1 MVLILFVIAPGLPR
15 QALQIRYDESSA
27 GDQNSM
33 LLFEIVRTSQQVG
46 QTSGRLDKL
55 GHLGA
60 CLRHLAPEEIE
71 IGVNF
76 LAGRLRQG
84 TIGIGAATLRSA
96 AAVAATKE
104 PVLTLA
110 QVDAACETISRT
122 TGAGSTA
129 ERRRILDTLFSHATT
144 DEQHFLL
151 RLFVGELRQG
161 ALEGIMAEA
170 IARAANVPAASV
182 RRACMLTGDLS
193 VVAKSALS
201 EGVSGLA
208 RFSLQLLQPI
218 QPMLA
223 QPAED
228 VADALQNLHE
238 AAFEYKMDGA
248 RVQVHKQGADIRVFT
263 RTLKDVTNS
272 VPEVLDIV
280 HRLPARSI
288 ILDGEVLALRPDGS
302 PHPFQ
307 VTMRR
312 FGRKLGV
319 VSMRDSMP
327 LTPFFFDC
335 LHLDGEDLIDRSSA
349 DRITALHDALPSSF
363 VTPRLV
369 TQELST
375 AEAFLHEALR
385 QGHEG
390 VMAKALDATYEA
402 GRRGSA
408 WLKIKR
414 AHTLDLIVLAVE
426 WGSGRRE
433 GWLSNLHLGAR
444 DPVNGGFVMLGKTFK
459 GMTDEMLF
467 WQTEKFKALQLSTD
481 GYTVSVRPEVV
492 VEIAFNDI
500 QASPHYPGGLALR
513 FARVKRY
520 RPDKTAAQAD
530 TIETVRAL
538 YTRQAE
544 ATHS

>member
-1 MVLILFVIAPGLPR
+1 
-15 QALQIRYDESSA
+15 
-27 GDQNSM
+27 M
-33 LLFEIVRTSQQVG
+33 LLVEIVRTSQQVG
-46 QTSGRLDKL
+46 QTSGRLEKVE
-55 GHLGA
+55 HLST
-60 CLRHLAPEEIE
+60 CVRHLAPEEIE

-96 AAVAATKE
+96 AAVAAARE
-104 PVLTLA
+104 PMLTLA
-110 QVDAACETISRT
+110 QVDGACDTIGRT

-129 ERRRILDTLFSHATT
+129 ERRRILETLFSHATP

-161 ALEGIMAEA
+161 ALEGIVAEA
-170 IARAANVPAASV
+170 IARAADVPATAV
-182 RRACMLTGDLS
+182 RRACMLTGDLAL
-193 VVAKSALS
+193 VAKCAMR

-223 QPAED
+223 QPADD
-228 VADALQNLHE
+228 VAHALRNLSE

-263 RTLKDVTNS
+263 RTLKDVTDS

-288 ILDGEVLALRPDGS
+288 VLDGEVLALRPDGS

-307 VTMRR
+307 MTMRR

-319 VSMRDSMP
+319 DSMRDSMP

-335 LHLDGEDLIDRSSA
+335 LHLDGEDLIDRSST
-349 DRITALHDALPSSF
+349 DRVAALHEALPSSF

-369 TQELST
+369 TQELDA
-375 AEAFLHEALR
+375 AEAFLHEALGH
-385 QGHEG
+385 GHEG
-390 VMAKALDATYEA
+390 VMAKALGATYEA

-408 WLKIKR
+408 WLKIKQ
-414 AHTLDLIVLAVE
+414 AHTLDLVVLAVE

-459 GMTDEMLF
+459 GMTDEMLI
-467 WQTEKFKALQLSTD
+467 WQTDTFKALQLTTD
-481 GYTVSVRPEVV
+481 GYTVYVRPEVV

-500 QASPHYPGGLALR
+500 QTSPHYPGGLALR

-530 TIETVRAL
+530 TIETVRTL
-538 YTRQAE
+538 CTRQAE
-544 ATHS
+544 ATNSSGHIAMSDYGPTLGLASILPIGSI